1 MKTESAPAKIKIAFT
16 QLMQQ
21 NTFDKITVA
30 AIVKAT
36 GINRGTFYLHY
47 EDKYALVEILA
58 ADLLSAIQQIVHD
71 NPGSQSEIL
80 TPTGTHS
87 LLTYLYGERQLLRG
101 LLFSGADLQFQY
113 KLKLI
118 LLENVQV
125 KPHGLPEIYAKEMI
139 VAHFMSVILLWLQRD
154 CQEPIDQIATLLQTG
169 TMSDDWHALYHH
181 N

>member
-71 NPGSQSEIL
+71 NPGSKSEIL
-80 TPTGTHS
+80 TPTGT
-87 LLTYLYGERQLLRG
+87 
-101 LLFSGADLQFQY
+101 
-113 KLKLI
+113 
-118 LLENVQV
+118 
-125 KPHGLPEIYAKEMI
+125 
-139 VAHFMSVILLWLQRD
+139 RD

-169 TMSDDWHALYHH
+169 SMSDDWHALYHH